1 MSTAMDSIKTPTIS
15 ANLHAAKMLGIT
27 GRQLEAS
34 SWAANGKTDDEIGA
48 IMECTPRTAKAHVQD
63 AMKRT
68 DTHTRAQLVAKL
80 FIEHVFSAAVSLCLI
95 FCIAGGLVDGNADEM
110 LRARTRTT
118 TSARIVRM
126 ARGNKDAA

>member
-1 MSTAMDSIKTPTIS
+1 MNTRLAPRETEYVHHVVEGESDKEIAIGMNITLNSVRSIAKRVRYKLKADNKTELAVNAIRD
-15 ANLHAAKMLGIT
+15 GI
-27 GRQLEAS
+27 
-34 SWAANGKTDDEIGA
+34 
-48 IMECTPRTAKAHVQD
+48 
-63 AMKRT
+63 
-68 DTHTRAQLVAKL
+68 
-80 FIEHVFSAAVSLCLI
+80 VSLCLI